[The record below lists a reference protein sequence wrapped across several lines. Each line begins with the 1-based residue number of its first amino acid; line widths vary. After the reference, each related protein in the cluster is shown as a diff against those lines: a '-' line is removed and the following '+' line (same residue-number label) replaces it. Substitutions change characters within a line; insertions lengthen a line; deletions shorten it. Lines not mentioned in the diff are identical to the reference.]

1 MINDEYGL
9 QYWSKDNFFIEDGLL
24 KVNHGIKP
32 SIFEILQK
40 AKESGVGT
48 PLIVRFPH
56 LIDKQMDRLYS
67 TFGKVMEKESYSGNF
82 QAVFPLKVNQYK
94 GFLDEFVR
102 FAPKYN
108 YGVEAGSKA
117 ELLLAISIDGYK
129 APITVNG
136 FKDMEMIELGF
147 IASQIGHDITLI
159 IESLSELEYIFA
171 VAPNFHKMPNIG
183 IRIRLYSYG
192 SGTWAKSGGMDSKFG
207 LTATELIQ
215 ALDLLKENNFVHQFK
230 MIHFHIGSQ
239 INSIYTLQK
248 AIREVGQI
256 YAELRRMGAINL
268 DKINLGGG
276 LAVNYGQHKSNRDK
290 NYTTEEFVSNV
301 VKLLKEISVDKKV
314 EVPNIFTEFGR
325 YISANHSLLLTEV
338 IELYSQDY
346 TEDHLSIKNKNP
358 KTVKALKKIYR
369 KLDYGENSQVQILE
383 MLHDTIEHLDSIET
397 LFELGYLDLRDRANI
412 EILGQMIIR
421 KILKIIKKEDIV
433 EYEHDS
439 ILHKIEERY
448 LLNFSIFQSM
458 PDFWGLQQNFPIVPI
473 HHLDK
478 KAVRPASI
486 WDITCDSDGE
496 IEFDEKA
503 PLFLHDID
511 IEKEDYYLAFFL
523 TGAYQD
529 ILGMKHNLFD
539 RPDEIIVDVTEN
551 SFEIAKIERGK
562 DIGTIIDSVGY
573 SENDIFERFSR
584 QIENLEKEK
593 SEICKEK
600 FKKYLRKGNYLKF

>member
-1 MINDEYGL
+1 LVNDEYGL
-9 QYWSKDNFFIEDGLL
+9 QYWSKENFFIEDGLL
-24 KVNHGIKP
+24 KINHGSKP
-32 SIFEILQK
+32 SLFEILES
-40 AKESGVGT
+40 AKRNGIDT
-48 PLIVRFPH
+48 PTVFRFPH

-67 TFGKVMEKESYSGNF
+67 TFEKVMAKERYEANF
-82 QAVFPLKVNQYK
+82 QAVFPLKVNQHK

-117 ELLLAISIDGYK
+117 ELLLAIAINEHK

-147 IASQIGHDITLI
+147 IASQIGHNVTLI
-159 IESLSELEYIFA
+159 IESLSELEYIFE
-171 VAPNFHKMPNIG
+171 VAPKFEKMPNIG

-215 ALDLLKENNFVHQFK
+215 ALELLKAHNFSQHLK

-256 YAELRRMGAINL
+256 YAELRKLGGKNL
-268 DKINLGGG
+268 DTINLGGG
-276 LAVNYGQHKSNRDK
+276 LAVNYGQHKTNRDK
-290 NYTTEEFVSNV
+290 NYTTEEFISNV
-301 VKLLKEISVDKKV
+301 VKLLKEITIEKKV
-314 EVPNIFTEFGR
+314 KTPNIFTEFGR
-325 YISANHSLLLTEV
+325 YISATHSLLITSV
-338 IELYSQDY
+338 IELFSQDY
-346 TEDHLSIKNKNP
+346 TEDHLSIKQKNP
-358 KTVKALKKIYR
+358 KIVKVLKKIY
-369 KLDYGENSQVQILE
+369 KKVDTEEHSQVRLLE
-383 MLHDTIEHLDSIET
+383 LLHETIEHLDSIET
-397 LFELGYLDLRDRANI
+397 LFELGYLDLQDRANI
-412 EILGQMIIR
+412 EILGQMIIK

-473 HHLDK
+473 HNLDK

-511 IEKEDYYLAFFL
+511 LESEDYYLAFFL
-523 TGAYQD
+523 LGAYQD

-539 RPDEIIVDVTEN
+539 RPDEIIVDIDKN
-551 SFEIAKIERGK
+551 GFKILK
-562 DIGTIIDSVGY
+562 TSKSKNISSILDSVGY
-573 SENDIFERFSR
+573 DEVDIFNRLQS
-584 QIENLEKEK
+584 QVNK
-593 SEICKEK
+593 SGVSFKNNCIEK
-600 FKKYLRKGNYLKF
+600 FQDYLQKGNYLKV